1 MRRKRMCV
9 KRMATAEVFQKKK
22 RKVHPKGAK
31 EKGHMRTNEEST
43 KEVERESNE

>member
-1 MRRKRMCV
+1 VCKEDGNSRSV
-9 KRMATAEVFQKKK
+9 PKKK